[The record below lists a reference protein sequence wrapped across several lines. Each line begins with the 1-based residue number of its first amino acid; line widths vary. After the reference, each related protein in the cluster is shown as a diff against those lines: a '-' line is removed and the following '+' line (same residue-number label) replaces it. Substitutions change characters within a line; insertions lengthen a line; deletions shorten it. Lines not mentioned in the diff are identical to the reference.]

1 MSGRKNESKSQITAF
16 LLVDIQ
22 IGIHFDKLTR
32 QKKTFKLDSS

>member
-22 IGIHFDKLTR
+22 NGIHFDKLTR
-32 QKKTFKLDSS
+32 QKKLLNLTLL